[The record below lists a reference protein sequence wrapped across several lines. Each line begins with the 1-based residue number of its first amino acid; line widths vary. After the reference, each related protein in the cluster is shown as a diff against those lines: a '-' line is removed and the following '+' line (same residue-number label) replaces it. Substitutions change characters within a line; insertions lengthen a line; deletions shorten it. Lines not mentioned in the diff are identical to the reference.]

1 MPKEHPFADPPQ
13 LTIANPAALPS
24 AFFLNRHSTDDFFHT
39 KHLVHSAHF
48 CDYGPFT
55 TLGGQP
61 PGAFYTA
68 LDASYIYPLYG
79 DDRGEAYMKSLW
91 DFLDEDDDVE
101 LVNEIE
107 SKANHLTRGAWKVV
121 QQTLERKN
129 DNLEKKNTPL
139 DQYPTIDTE
148 FGKVEAAAIVDKIE
162 SKLNPPPLTVPQQ
175 QTTTSADSTSNP
187 VMPISTVTASK

>member
-1 MPKEHPFADPPQ
+1 M
-13 LTIANPAALPS
+13 PS
-24 AFFLNRHSTDDFFHT
+24 AFFLNRHSTDDFFHN
-39 KHLVHSAHF
+39 KHLVHAAHF

-91 DFLDEDDDVE
+91 DFLDQDDDQE
-101 LVNEIE
+101 LIDEIE
-107 SKANHLTRGAWKVV
+107 SKANYLTRGAWKVV

-129 DNLEKKNTPL
+129 DNLEKGNTSL
-139 DQYPTIDTE
+139 DSYPTIETE

-162 SKLNPPPLTVPQQ
+162 SKLNPPSPPPTTTIATETSPNPVVPITTTTTTPTIATTTA
-175 QTTTSADSTSNP
+175 TTTST
-187 VMPISTVTASK
+187 